1 MSSVPS
7 VAEAAVMVQSEAMPE
22 GSEQVRGHDF
32 DKSHD
37 LHDVLNA
44 MRNTGFQATNL
55 GHALAWLRMGTPLR
69 RRLTRTF
76 AALPSTRSTK

>member
-55 GHALAWLRMGTPLR
+55 GHALA
-69 RRLTRTF
+69 
-76 AALPSTRSTK
+76 